1 MVDYY
6 DRLLKICGFEDKE
19 IKDQRPRIAKVCR
32 RIGIRPEDMEGIEDR
47 VKSRLDVEF
56 LGVRKL
62 LRAWI
67 LELFD
72 LVLAKDEG
80 KTIVYYGYPS
90 IQGPGMAI
98 KAAAGGN
105 LYIGCPDVIIA
116 HTVGLI
122 FDKLTPV
129 LEAAEAG
136 GLPPGHAL
144 CSLQQIRYGALE
156 LGIIPVPDLVFA
168 SSYFCDMGSKAD
180 ELLHEIY
187 GHRAIYIDGSM
198 DSGWGEYPEY
208 DSERIKFF
216 GEQINKLF
224 AKVSEIIG
232 VNVTRESLMKAM
244 KISRELF
251 SSLGRLTYLMMA
263 DPMPISGVAS
273 GMAVNLAAASTGR
286 SMTEGPEAINILC
299 REVQERVDKGVGIVK
314 KGAPR
319 VLNFAQHFSDPGI
332 THLMEEAGLAV
343 AASIVTVPPP
353 KRDPTLEFNTIGE
366 ELAEAA
372 MRGGAFHS
380 TYGFAK
386 RFAEAVKTLKMD
398 GVIWGYQ
405 FNCRPMAIGSHLFK
419 QLIEEETGVP
429 TLSLE
434 MDIYESRTY
443 GSETLR
449 IRVEAFAE
457 MLKAKK
463 TAAGTQSVTHKY
475 S

>member
-1 MVDYY
+1 MVDYD
-6 DRLLKICGFEDKE
+6 DRLLRICGFEDRE
-19 IKDQRPRIAKVCR
+19 IKDQRPRIAKVLR
-32 RIGIRPEDMEGIEDR
+32 KIGIRPEDMEGVADR
-47 VKSRLDVEF
+47 VKSKLDIEF

-62 LRAWI
+62 LRAWL
-67 LELFD
+67 LELSD

-90 IQGPGMAI
+90 IQGPAMAI
-98 KAAAGGN
+98 KAASGGN
-105 LYIGCPDVIIA
+105 LYIGCPDVIIG

-122 FDKLTPV
+122 FDKLVPL

-136 GLPPGHAL
+136 GLPAGHAL
-144 CSLQQIRYGALE
+144 CSLQQIRYGALA
-156 LGIIPVPDLVFA
+156 LGIIPVPDLVIA
-168 SSYFCDMGSKAD
+168 SSYYCDMGSKAD

-198 DSGWGEYPEY
+198 DSDWGEYPAY
-208 DSERIKFF
+208 DPERINFF
-216 GEQINKLF
+216 GEQINKLL
-224 AKVSEIIG
+224 AEVSEIIG
-232 VNVTRESLMKAM
+232 VAVTRESLMKAM

-299 REVQERVDKGVGIVK
+299 REVQQRVDKGVGVVK

-319 VLNFAQHFSDPGI
+319 ILNFAQHFSDPGI

-405 FNCRPMAIGSHLFK
+405 YNCRPMAIGSHLFK
-419 QLIEEETGVP
+419 QLIEKETGVP

-434 MDIYESRTY
+434 MDLCESRSY
-443 GSETLR
+443 GAETLR
-449 IRVEAFAE
+449 TRVEAFAE

-463 TAAGTQSVTHKY
+463 AAIET
-475 S
+475 

>member
-1 MVDYY
+1 MVDSY
-6 DRLLKICGFEDKE
+6 DRLLRICGFEDRE
-19 IKDQRPRIAKVCR
+19 INAQVPRISRVCR
-32 RIGIRPEDMEGIEDR
+32 KIGIEPQDMDGIEDR
-47 VKSRLDVEF
+47 VKSKLDIEF
-56 LGVRKL
+56 LGIRKL

-67 LELFD
+67 LELTD

-80 KTIVYYGYPS
+80 KTIIYYGYPS

-98 KAAAGGN
+98 KAASDQN

-116 HTVGLI
+116 HTIGLI
-122 FDKLTPV
+122 FDKLTPL

-144 CSLQQIRYGALE
+144 CSLQQIRYGALA

-168 SSYFCDMGSKAD
+168 SSYYCDMGSKAD

-187 GHRAIYIDGSM
+187 GHRVIYIDGSM

-224 AKVSEIIG
+224 AKTSEIIG

-286 SMTEGPEAINILC
+286 SMTAGPEAINILC
-299 REVQERVDKGVGIVK
+299 REVQERVDKGLGVVK

-319 VLNFAQHFSDPGI
+319 VLNFAQHFSDPEI
-332 THLMEEAGLAV
+332 THLMEETGLAV
-343 AASIVTVPPP
+343 AASIMTVPPP
-353 KRDPTLEFNTIGE
+353 KRDPTLEFPNIGE

-380 TYGFAK
+380 TFGFAK

-405 FNCRPMAIGSHLFK
+405 YNCRPMAIGSHLFK

-434 MDIYESRTY
+434 MDICESRTY
-443 GSETLR
+443 GSEALR
-449 IRVEAFAE
+449 TRVEAFAE
-457 MLKAKK
+457 MLKARK
-463 TAAGTQSVTHKY
+463 AEAGTQSDP
-475 S
+475 

>member
-1 MVDYY
+1 MVDRY
-6 DRLLKICGFEDKE
+6 DGLLRICGFEDRE
-19 IKDQRPRIAKVCR
+19 IEVQRPKIAKVCYK
-32 RIGIRPEDMEGIEDR
+32 IGIRPQEMKTVEDR
-47 VKSRLDVEF
+47 VKSTLDIEL

-72 LVLAKDEG
+72 LMLAKDEG

-98 KAAAGGN
+98 KAASAGN
-105 LYIGCPDVIIA
+105 LYIGCPDVVIA

-122 FDKLTPV
+122 FDKLTPL

-136 GLPPGHAL
+136 GLPSGHAL
-144 CSLQQIRYGALE
+144 CSLQQIRNGALA
-156 LGIIPVPDLVFA
+156 LDIIPVPDLVIA
-168 SSYFCDMGSKAD
+168 SSYYCDMGSKAD

-198 DSGWGEYPEY
+198 DSRWDEYPQY

-216 GEQINKLF
+216 GAQINKLF
-224 AKVSEIIG
+224 ANVSEIIG
-232 VNVTRESLMKAM
+232 IDVTRESLTKAM
-244 KISRELF
+244 KISRGLY
-251 SSLGRLTYLMMA
+251 SSLGRLTHLMMA
-263 DPMPISGVAS
+263 DPMPVSGVAS

-286 SMTEGPEAINILC
+286 SMTEGPEAIDILC
-299 REVQERVDKGVGIVK
+299 RDVQERIDKGVGVVE

-319 VLNFAQHFSDPGI
+319 VLNFAQHFSDTGI
-332 THLMEEAGLAV
+332 TRMMEEAGLAV

-353 KRDPTLEFNTIGE
+353 KRDSTLEFDNIGE

-419 QLIEEETGVP
+419 QIIEEESGVP

-434 MDIYESRTY
+434 MDIYESRTF
-443 GSETLR
+443 GSEALR
-449 IRVEAFAE
+449 TRVEAFAE
-457 MLKAKK
+457 ILKAKK
-463 TAAGTQSVTHKY
+463 TAAEDRFARG
-475 S
+475 